1 MSLPATLFALALC
14 LFLSAVFS
22 GSETGFYGLS
32 RVRLEADARAG
43 RRSAR
48 LVERLIGDDRG
59 LLITILIGNNLM
71 LELVTT
77 LGDDSLVL
85 AGGVPTAYRELVLTA
100 ILTPVVFV
108 AGELLPK
115 DLFRHRPHTLLGFAA
130 PIVGAA
136 RLLFMPLAL
145 PLRGLAVLLE
155 RALGLGGEE
164 VSRALSREAVLDI
177 IDEGARTGAL
187 ATHVQTLARNV
198 LQLRSI
204 PVREVMVPWKKV
216 QSMEAEWAGERQW
229 EALLQSPFTRLPV
242 SAGDGRVVGYVHELD
257 LLGDGY
263 APEPVTRLRPMV
275 ALDPELPVDAAISRM
290 RTAGLRMA
298 LVGTP
303 EQPQGLVTLKDL
315 VETIAGDLAGW

>member
-1 MSLPATLFALALC
+1 MSLTATLFALALC

-32 RVRLEADARAG
+32 GVRLDADASAG

-48 LVERLIGDDRG
+48 LVQRLISDDRG

-77 LGDDSLVL
+77 LGDDSLQL
-85 AGGVPTAYRELVLTA
+85 AGGVPPNLRELVLTA
-100 ILTPVVFV
+100 ILTPVIFV

-136 RLLFMPLAL
+136 RLLFLPLAL

-204 PVREVMVPWKKV
+204 PVREIMVQWDKV
-216 QSMEAEWAGERQW
+216 QALGADWSGERQW
-229 EALLQSPFTRLPV
+229 ESLLTSPFTRLPV
-242 SAGDGRVVGYVHELD
+242 VAGDGTVTGYVHELD

-263 APEPVTRLRPMV
+263 AAEPVNRMRPIV

-290 RTAGLRMA
+290 RTGGLRMA

-303 EQPQGLVTLKDL
+303 DAPQGVVTLKDL

>member
-1 MSLPATLFALALC
+1 MSIGATLLALALC

-48 LVERLIGDDRG
+48 LVQRLIADERG

-77 LGDDSLVL
+77 LGDDGLTQL
-85 AGGVPTAYRELVLTA
+85 GGVPPHLRELVLTA
-100 ILTPVVFV
+100 ILTPLIFIS
-108 AGELLPK
+108 AELVPK

-130 PIVGAA
+130 PVVGAA
-136 RLLFMPLAL
+136 RVLFLPLAL
-145 PLRGLAVLLE
+145 PLRVLGILLE
-155 RALGLGGEE
+155 RMLGLRGGAL
-164 VSRALSREAVLDI
+164 SRALSREAVLDI
-177 IDEGARTGAL
+177 IEEGRRAGSL
-187 ATHVQTLARNV
+187 ADHAQTLAANV

-204 PVREVMVPWKKV
+204 PVRTVTVPWERV
-216 QSMEAEWAGERQW
+216 QFIGADWEPARQW
-229 EALLQSPFTRLPV
+229 EVILASPFTRLPIV
-242 SAGDGRVVGYVHELD
+242 GARGRVEGYVHELD
-257 LLGDGY
+257 LLGDS
-263 APEPVTRLRPMV
+263 AAAVPADRRRSLATLQP
-275 ALDPELPVDAAISRM
+275 DLPVDAALARM
-290 RTAGLRMA
+290 RTGGLRMA

-303 EQPQGLVTLKDL
+303 EEPLGVVTLKDL